1 MLVFS
6 KTKSQLKTRNNTMS
20 DTVVE
25 LKNLT
30 KLGNTQTPLRENL
43 PSVVT
48 KKIFHN
54 ALTLFRKF

>member
-1 MLVFS
+1 MKSQF
-6 KTKSQLKTRNNTMS
+6 KTKNNAML

-25 LKNLT
+25 SKNLI
-30 KLGNTQTPLRENL
+30 KLENTQTPLRENL

>member
-6 KTKSQLKTRNNTMS
+6 KMKSQLKTKNNTMS
-20 DTVVE
+20 DTVVK

-30 KLGNTQTPLRENL
+30 KLGNSQAPLRENL
-43 PSVVT
+43 LSVVT

-54 ALTLFRKF
+54 AHTLFRKF